1 MNKEELNKAIKVVIK
16 TKESNIKP
24 KQARAI
30 DLLKHNGF
38 DVVDNEDSSYN
49 YLSVAL
55 NGRSVVVSKITDSRQ
70 SGVFINGRDVDT
82 FWHDR
87 VVNTNHG
94 QYRKLSTYFD
104 KVDYF
109 DLLTKVKYPQAE
121 PVRTRTE
128 QYKTDNDLWFKLDTR
143 KMLYSV

>member
-1 MNKEELNKAIKVVIK
+1 MNKEELNRAIKVVIK
-16 TKESNIKP
+16 TKVDKVNP
-24 KQARAI
+24 KQAKAI
-30 DLLKHNGF
+30 KLLRNNGF
-38 DVVDNEDSSYN
+38 NVIDNDDSSYN
-49 YLSVAL
+49 YLSVKYHD
-55 NGRSVVVSKITDSRQ
+55 RSVVVSRITDSRQ

-121 PVRTRTE
+121 YVRTRTE

-143 KMLYSV
+143 KMLHSM